1 MLDISS
7 YTEPT
12 PVGTLGRKKALG
24 YRLALKDWFW
34 FSSQTEVWLGDGD
47 LYPCAG
53 GEVIAVDVLPPA
65 RPPEYRRP
73 VFLSEARSGFFTKYE
88 TFGQGELLR
97 LLFLC
102 CLDGPKHLWG
112 SPNDNILL
120 LSDQK
125 VALVHWLPAYGLW
138 QLHVTEDPPYM
149 INPGTRFFALR

>member
-1 MLDISS
+1 MLDTTS
-7 YTEPT
+7 YTESAP
-12 PVGTLGRKKALG
+12 GDTLGTGKALG

-34 FSSQTEVWLGDGD
+34 FSAQAEAWLGEGD
-47 LYPCAG
+47 IYPCKG
-53 GEVIAVDVLPPA
+53 GQVLSVDVLPPA

-73 VFLSEARSGFFTKYE
+73 VFLAEARRSFFTKYE

-97 LLFLC
+97 LLFLRC
-102 CLDGPKHLWG
+102 QDGPKHLWG

-138 QLHVTEDPPYM
+138 QLHVTEDLPYI
-149 INPGTRFFALR
+149 INPGTRIFALQ